1 MRHIFVGAIFVFTIW
16 FPALGRQ
23 TGPTMQTVAMT
34 SVEQTLIELEKA
46 WNAAFLRKD
55 LAALERIMADDIVIV
70 YGDGSRAT
78 KAKDL
83 AGLGK
88 GEQVTTS
95 TQDEFQVRVYGD
107 AAVVMSRLTST
118 GIREG
123 KRFSAQFRYIDV
135 FEKRDGR
142 WQCTMT
148 QNTHIGK
155 VTL

>member
-1 MRHIFVGAIFVFTIW
+1 MRHVIVIAIFVFTIW
-16 FPALGRQ
+16 STAVCRRAGA
-23 TGPTMQTVAMT
+23 TTENVAT
-34 SVEQTLIELEKA
+34 ASVEQELIDLEKV

-55 LAALERIMADDIVIV
+55 LTTLKRIMSDDIVIV

-78 KAKDL
+78 KAEDL
-83 AGLGK
+83 ASLGK
-88 GEQVTTS
+88 EEQVTAS

-107 AAVVMSRLTST
+107 AAVVMSRLTSA

-123 KRFSAQFRYIDV
+123 KQFTAQFRYIDV
-135 FEKRDGR
+135 FEKRAGR

>member
-1 MRHIFVGAIFVFTIW
+1 MRHIFVGAMFVFTIW
-16 FPALGRQ
+16 FPALDRQ
-23 TGPTMQTVAMT
+23 TGPTMQTAAT
-34 SVEQTLIELEKA
+34 ASVEQTLIELEKT

-55 LAALERIMADDIVIV
+55 LATLERIMADDIVIV

-83 AGLGK
+83 AGIGK

-107 AAVVMSRLTST
+107 AAVVMSRLSST

-123 KRFSAQFRYIDV
+123 KRFRAQFRYVDV

>member
-16 FPALGRQ
+16 SPVLGRQ
-23 TGPTMQTVAMT
+23 TGPTTRTVATT
-34 SVEQTLIELEKA
+34 SVEQELIDLEKA

-55 LAALERIMADDIVIV
+55 LATLRRTMADDIVIV
-70 YGDGSRAT
+70 YGDGSQAT
-78 KAKDL
+78 KAEDL
-83 AGLGK
+83 ASIGK
-88 GEQVTTS
+88 GEQVRTS
-95 TQDEFQVRVYGD
+95 TQDDFHVRVYGD
-107 AAVVMSRLTST
+107 AAVVTSRLTST
-118 GIREG
+118 GTREG
-123 KRFSAQFRYIDV
+123 KQFSAQFRYIDV